1 MLGTHR
7 NPPQYEGNNLP
18 NLGTWWTRFEGD
30 MRGMIRGAFSLNGH
44 NNACANRFN
53 DGGAA
58 YATGIE
64 DFWDQKLC
72 ARTYSIPKFVPTYHY
87 AGGLSI
93 LMELRESM
101 HAGTAA
107 FGTATQN
114 AAQEL
119 AYIQN
124 VILPLQQ

>member
-1 MLGTHR
+1 VLGTRR

-18 NLGTWWTRFEGD
+18 NHGTWWTRFEGVVQF
-30 MRGMIRGAFSLNGH
+30 MIDNAFDLNG
-44 NNACANRFN
+44 AAGVCAGRFN
-53 DGGAA
+53 DGLGA

-64 DFWDQKLC
+64 DFLHLKMC
-72 ARTYSIPKFVPTYHY
+72 APVFSIPKFVPTYHY

-93 LMELRESM
+93 LMELRESL
-101 HAGTAA
+101 HAGTSV
-107 FGTATQN
+107 FGTGTQN

>member
-1 MLGTHR
+1 MLGTRR
-7 NPPQYEGNNLP
+7 NPPQYEGNVLP
-18 NLGTWWTRFEGD
+18 NHGTWWTRYEGYV
-30 MRGMIRGAFSLNGH
+30 RFMIRGSFDLNGPAG
-44 NNACANRFN
+44 ACANRFN

-64 DFWDQKLC
+64 DFWDQKMC
-72 ARTYSIPKFVPTYHY
+72 APVFSIPKFVPTYHY

-93 LMELRESM
+93 LMELRESA

-119 AYIQN
+119 TYIQN
-124 VILPLQQ
+124 TILPLQQ